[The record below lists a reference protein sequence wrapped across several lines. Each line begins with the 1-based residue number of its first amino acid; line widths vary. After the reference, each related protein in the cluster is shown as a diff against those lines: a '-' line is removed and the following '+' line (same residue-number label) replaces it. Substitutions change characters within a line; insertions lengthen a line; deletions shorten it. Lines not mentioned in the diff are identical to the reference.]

1 MTPAWIAAFCA
12 LWVLVLLLAFLVLG
26 TLRRVT
32 AAFEGVSGAEV
43 SAFGAAPTTL
53 VESFELYDDAGLR
66 ITSEELLAEPSTIL
80 LFIKPDC
87 GPCLSLLEH
96 LDGIDERIGEVP
108 FHVVAPESP
117 RARTLALSR
126 ERPFLYERDGSA
138 SRAFSNR
145 ATPQAYAV
153 GNNHMVLDR
162 RVPASLEDLL
172 VMAKFQREGGGEAMR
187 EHVSA
192 A

>member
-32 AAFEGVSGAEV
+32 AVLEQVRVSEA
-43 SAFGAAPTTL
+43 SSLGAAPMTI
-53 VESFELYDDAGLR
+53 VEPFELYDDEGLR
-66 ITSEELLAEPSTIL
+66 LTSEELLTEPSTIL

-87 GPCLSLLEH
+87 GPCLSLLEN
-96 LDGIDERIGEVP
+96 LDIVGERIGEVP
-108 FHVVAPESP
+108 FHVVAPQSR
-117 RARTLALSR
+117 RARTLELAHG
-126 ERPFLYERDGSA
+126 RPILYDRDESA
-138 SRAFSNR
+138 SSAFSNR

-172 VMAKFQREGGGEAMR
+172 NMAKFQREGGGEAVR
-187 EHVSA
+187 EHVTA